1 MAYLL
6 TFETALL
13 DPSGE
18 SENPHNPIRGS
29 TVLDWLRHNCF
40 SEPLRWTEPEPEDW
54 GWYIDVVDGEDSFL
68 VGGVCFENPEDE
80 PSDSHE
86 WLIQI
91 HKQRSIIDKLLG
103 RNRLSPADPV
113 VALIRDAIM
122 NEPGFAKVE
131 VEEDA

>member
-1 MAYLL
+1 MAYLV
-6 TFETALL
+6 TFETASL

-29 TVLDWLRHNCF
+29 TVLDWLSAHCF
-40 SEPLRWTEPEPEDW
+40 AEPLEWTTPEPEDW
-54 GWYIDVVDGEDSFL
+54 GWYIDVVDGADTFL

-91 HKQRSIIDKLLG
+91 HKKRSMVDKLLG
-103 RNRLSPADPV
+103 RNRLSPSDPIV
-113 VALIRDAIM
+113 VKIREAII
-122 NEPGFAKVE
+122 NEPSFEKVE